1 MEIHQ
6 PMTMLTDYALG
17 GLSAVLGFL
26 LLGEWRGRRERPVF
40 WWGLAFFAISLATF
54 SGGTYHGFTGSLS
67 AATLTG
73 LWRVTTYAVGIGSFC
88 LLTSVFHVL
97 FARRLRKVL
106 VALALVKLLV
116 YLAWMTGHDDFSY
129 VIADYGTSMV
139 IILLLAI
146 ANWKKTSFRWI
157 AAGIVVSFFAAG
169 LQQAR
174 LGFGPSFDHDAVYH
188 IIQMGGMVLLYLGG
202 RLLREREAALFP
214 PGPALSRGVG
224 L

>member
-1 MEIHQ
+1 
-6 PMTMLTDYALG
+6 MTMLTDYILG
-17 GLSAVLGFL
+17 GLSAVLGLF
-26 LLGEWRGRRERPVF
+26 LLGEWRGRRERPVL
-40 WWGLAFFAISLATF
+40 WWALAFFAISVATF

-67 AATLTG
+67 AATLAG
-73 LWRVTTYAVGIGSFC
+73 LWRVTTFSVGIGSFC

-97 FARRLRKVL
+97 FAGRLRKVL
-106 VALALVKLLV
+106 IALALVKLLV

-129 VIADYGTSMV
+129 VIADYGTSMM

-146 ANWKKTSFRWI
+146 VNWKKMSFRWI
-157 AAGIVVSFFAAG
+157 ATGIAVSFFAAG
-169 LQQAR
+169 VQQAQ

-214 PGPALSRGVG
+214 PGPVG
-224 L
+224 A